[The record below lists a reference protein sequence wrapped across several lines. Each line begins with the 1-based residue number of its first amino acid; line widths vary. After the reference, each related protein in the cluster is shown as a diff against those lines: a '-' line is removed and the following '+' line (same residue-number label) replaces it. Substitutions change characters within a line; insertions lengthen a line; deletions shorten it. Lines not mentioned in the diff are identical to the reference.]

1 MKPLL
6 RLPLGLIGRIFA
18 ILLLAILIEFGAS
31 TFFYER
37 AGQLSVRDDEAR
49 RLAEHLV
56 IARKLLAEQPAAER
70 SALAADLTTSRYK
83 IGWSADLPA
92 KLQVPAALDR
102 VHRQIV
108 DWEPSLRA
116 ANLRVRLIGP
126 ARKAVIAGGLTLPD
140 GSWMAFGTREPVH
153 DLGFSPERILLAL
166 APAVAII
173 LIGGVLVRQTLLPLR
188 RLAQAAERV
197 GAGQREV
204 VPEGGPG
211 EVRRVIAAFNRM
223 QARIHRLIDDRTQAL
238 AAVGHDMRTPLARL
252 RLRADALGDGDAIDA
267 MVADVSEME
276 AMIESLLAYLGGETN
291 GEAPVAVDLAVICA
305 TIADDARDHHREV
318 RYSGPA
324 HLELSLRPVSFK
336 RALVNLVENG
346 LHYGKHVWISL
357 EEAQDAIVV
366 RVEDDGPG
374 IAEDMLEKVL
384 EPFVRLDHARARD
397 TMGLGLGLSIVK
409 RAVEAEGAAL
419 TLSNRAEGG
428 LRAEIRL
435 PSTRSASASQQH
447 FLT

>member
-1 MKPLL
+1 MKRVLS
-6 RLPLGLIGRIFA
+6 LPLGLIGRIFA

-37 AGQLSVRDDEAR
+37 AEQISVRNDEAR

-56 IARKLLAEQPAAER
+56 IARKLLDEQPSDQR
-70 SALAADLTTSRYK
+70 SALAVDLTTSRYK
-83 IGWSADLPA
+83 IWWSPGLPA
-92 KLQVPAALDR
+92 KLQVPATLDR

-108 DWEPSLRA
+108 DWEPTLRA
-116 ANLRVRLIGP
+116 SNLRVRLIGP
-126 ARKAVIAGGLTLPD
+126 ARKAVIAGGLTLTD
-140 GSWMAFGTREPVH
+140 GSWMGFTTREPVH
-153 DLGFSPERILLAL
+153 DLSFSPERILLAL

-188 RLAQAAERV
+188 RLAKAAERV
-197 GAGQREV
+197 GAADQEV
-204 VPEGGPG
+204 VPEAGPG
-211 EVRRVIAAFNRM
+211 EVRRVISAFNRM
-223 QARIHRLIDDRTQAL
+223 QARIHRLIEDRTQAL

-252 RLRADALGDGDAIDA
+252 RLRADALGDNDAVDA
-267 MVADVSEME
+267 MTADIGEME
-276 AMIESLLAYLGGETN
+276 SMIDSLLAYLGGETN
-291 GEAPVAVDLAVICA
+291 GETPVAVDLAVICA
-305 TIADDARDHHREV
+305 TIADDARDRHRQV

-324 HLELSLRPVSFK
+324 HLERELRPVGFK

-357 EEAQDAIVV
+357 EERAGEVV
-366 RVEDDGPG
+366 IRIEDDGPG
-374 IAEDMLEKVL
+374 IAEDALDKVL

-409 RAVEAEGAAL
+409 RAVEAEGATL
-419 TLSNRAEGG
+419 LLSNRPEGG

-435 PSTRSASASQQH
+435 PPA
-447 FLT
+447 